1 MTTTNAATKPA
12 TSPPSVHAQIPTLA
26 ATAAVLLPGMKHARS
41 LIDVSIRVLEYFHQH
56 AASDSAS
63 GTFTPPPKA
72 EHHLVEEAEKIKA
85 LLSAFG
91 RLNDRNH

>member
-1 MTTTNAATKPA
+1 MTPPNTATKPA
-12 TSPPSVHAQIPTLA
+12 ASPASVHTQIPTLE
-26 ATAAVLLPGMKHARS
+26 ATAAILLPGMKHARS

-72 EHHLVEEAEKIKA
+72 ERDLVEEAEKIKA